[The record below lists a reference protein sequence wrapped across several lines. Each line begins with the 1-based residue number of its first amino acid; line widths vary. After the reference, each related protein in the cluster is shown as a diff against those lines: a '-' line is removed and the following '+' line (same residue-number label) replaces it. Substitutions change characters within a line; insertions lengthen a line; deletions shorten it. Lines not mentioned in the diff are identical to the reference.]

1 MDAVVGLAAVGV
13 ASSGAA
19 GYLVARL
26 ATVRH
31 ERLRRTWALAAEGG
45 RGVAHPGLAWRL
57 RHGVSGLRPVAE
69 ALLRREPVRRYVLWA
84 RMALEQRGYAST
96 SDALLSLVLGAC
108 LALLVAG
115 WVVAASPV
123 FGAAV
128 AGCALVA
135 LCAAVKNDAERR
147 EAALRDEIPDALRSL
162 GVCFRAGLSL
172 MQTLEQT
179 ASEMKG
185 PLGELFLSAALVLQ
199 TGGTA
204 SEALALFRQRADV
217 PELAFVAVALDVQ
230 HRSGGSLAAV
240 LDAARESVESEID
253 LARSLKVQT
262 AQAQLSAR
270 IVTAMP
276 FVLIALFS
284 LMSPGFLS
292 PFFESMAGMAL
303 LAAALVMQVAG
314 VVLVHRML
322 DAGGMDASW
331 VQGAAAIVAVGSAAL
346 LGGMASRIV
355 GAWRRRIRHRAAV
368 VEGSSALQA
377 GRAPAVGEEGV
388 DARIVAYAVELSQR
402 ARSPLFRFLSPS
414 SLRERPLPDRR
425 LAAAGLGGALSPAGY
440 GEARVRLMLGGA
452 VLGGAVGLT
461 ATTELAA
468 LLAVIGAVAGWRAL
482 PWAVKRRSCRRA
494 EAMECDLS
502 EMLDVVALGMRSGMS
517 FDRSLDLY
525 TGYFRTQLADAF
537 RSAQRQWACGLASRP
552 EALREVA
559 DSYASPLLARVIEN
573 IVRSL
578 RFGATMADNL
588 EDAAREARSGYKARR
603 QEAVAKAPVKMMV
616 PTGVLILP
624 AMLMLVLGPVL
635 LELAGGF

>member
-1 MDAVVGLAAVGV
+1 M
-13 ASSGAA
+13 
-19 GYLVARL
+19 
-26 ATVRH
+26 
-31 ERLRRTWALAAEGG
+31 
-45 RGVAHPGLAWRL
+45 
-57 RHGVSGLRPVAE
+57 RPVAE

-185 PLGELFLSAALVLQ
+185 PLGELFLSAAL
-199 TGGTA
+199 
-204 SEALALFRQRADV
+204 ADV

-322 DAGGMDASW
+322 DAGG
-331 VQGAAAIVAVGSAAL
+331 
-346 LGGMASRIV
+346 
-355 GAWRRRIRHRAAV
+355 
-368 VEGSSALQA
+368 
-377 GRAPAVGEEGV
+377 
-388 DARIVAYAVELSQR
+388 
-402 ARSPLFRFLSPS
+402 
-414 SLRERPLPDRR
+414 
-425 LAAAGLGGALSPAGY
+425 
-440 GEARVRLMLGGA
+440 
-452 VLGGAVGLT
+452 
-461 ATTELAA
+461 
-468 LLAVIGAVAGWRAL
+468 
-482 PWAVKRRSCRRA
+482 RRS
-494 EAMECDLS
+494 
-502 EMLDVVALGMRSGMS
+502 
-517 FDRSLDLY
+517 
-525 TGYFRTQLADAF
+525 
-537 RSAQRQWACGLASRP
+537 
-552 EALREVA
+552 
-559 DSYASPLLARVIEN
+559 
-573 IVRSL
+573 
-578 RFGATMADNL
+578 
-588 EDAAREARSGYKARR
+588 
-603 QEAVAKAPVKMMV
+603 
-616 PTGVLILP
+616 
-624 AMLMLVLGPVL
+624 
-635 LELAGGF
+635 